1 MHGQEPDGPPQAL
14 PARELWAVGEERPE
28 AIKGIQNESA
38 TELDYD
44 LKWDDNERARVEN
57 VEMEYGMEG
66 GPRSGRRLTRT
77 RAEPKL
83 SLRRRP
89 APRSICSDV
98 GIVGLKRGAALA
110 QDAEVL
116 ILLAWRMS
124 GVSFTYPAPPSSS
137 SMIGFS
143 WGALAEKPLP
153 SVPKAVVGL
162 GGRPAEDDLVGDWKK

>member
-1 MHGQEPDGPPQAL
+1 MQ
-14 PARELWAVGEERPE
+14 RW
-28 AIKGIQNESA
+28 
-38 TELDYD
+38 
-44 LKWDDNERARVEN
+44 
-57 VEMEYGMEG
+57 GMEDCAG
-66 GPRSGRRLTRT
+66 SDRRLTRT

-89 APRSICSDV
+89 APRSLCSDV
-98 GIVGLKRGAALA
+98 GIVGLNRGAAFA

-137 SMIGFS
+137 SIMGFS

-153 SVPKAVVGL
+153 RVPKLVVGL
-162 GGRPAEDDLVGDWKK
+162 GGRPVLDDLVGDWKK